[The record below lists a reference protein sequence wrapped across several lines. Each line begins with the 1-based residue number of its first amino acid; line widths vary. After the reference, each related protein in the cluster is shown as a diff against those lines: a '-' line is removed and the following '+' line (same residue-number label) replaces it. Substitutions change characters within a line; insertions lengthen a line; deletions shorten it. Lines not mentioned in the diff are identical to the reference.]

1 MNQKE
6 KEHCRCKVC
15 GFIRYYVTQMS
26 QCPKCGNKDQERMTP
41 SFTNKVEALA
51 LFCESFHITPDS
63 ANGQRI
69 KEALDIIMENV

>member
-6 KEHCRCKVC
+6 KEHCRCKIC

-51 LFCESFHITPDS
+51 LFCESFRITPDS